1 MSGDLHNTIDSALEA
16 VLRPKTEEIRDELA
30 ARLHG
35 EWEKAMQG
43 RKESARQAR
52 TETAAALAAAVRR
65 IRAEGSVTT
74 IAHALVE
81 SAAEFAGRAALLIVR
96 DGRLLGFLACG
107 GAGDEVKRRFEQV
120 DLSAGEA
127 AAMAHAIETR
137 DPVVTSGSANDL
149 SRSVV
154 DLFGLTAA
162 DRVYLFPL
170 VLRDQVLAVLYADA
184 GPASRVVESDAIEVL
199 ASVAEAW
206 IEAVGSR
213 KKPVSAREEAT
224 V

>member
-1 MSGDLHNTIDSALEA
+1 MSGELHNTIDSALEA
-16 VLRPKTEEIRDELA
+16 VLRPKTEEIRHELA
-30 ARLHG
+30 ARLHD

-43 RKESARQAR
+43 RGEKALQAR
-52 TETAAALAAAVRR
+52 AEATAALAAAVRR
-65 IRAEGSVTT
+65 IRAESSVTT
-74 IAHALVE
+74 IANALVE

-96 DGRLLGFLACG
+96 DGRLLGFLGGG

-120 DLSAGEA
+120 DLSVSEA
-127 AAMAHAIETR
+127 TAMAHAIETR
-137 DPVVTSGSANDL
+137 DPVVTGGSANDL
-149 SRSVV
+149 SRSIV
-154 DLFGLTAA
+154 DVFGLTAE
-162 DRVYLFPL
+162 DRVYLFPV

-184 GPASRVVESDAIEVL
+184 GPASRAVESDAIEVL

-213 KKPVSAREEAT
+213 KKPVPAREEAA